1 MSGELT
7 TELLSPTAAADG
19 STNGSSNWRS
29 LPAHRRCC
37 RRCQRLP
44 SADVL
49 VVFAI
54 TALLYIDTTV
64 SVPSLYGYVERVV
77 AAAHR
82 PAGGHGGAGV
92 QPPPAL
98 ETRTVYGVAACIDS
112 FCGIFFFPLYGYL
125 ADRYPPKRIFLG
137 SFVIMAVGGVIY
149 GLPGNGACGRSGPY
163 LLVVGRLLIG
173 STSGLRAV
181 GNSFIANYSPVGRH
195 NIDSFL
201 RAQRVCG
208 SGMVGW
214 DLSFRRVCARCDT
227 QDGVAVVAVAAHRE
241 SGHRADDHAGVH
253 AGGAGAESAD
263 GLAAP
268 LWAGCVLASPAR
280 PAFTPLLQ
288 HD

>member
-1 MSGELT
+1 M
-7 TELLSPTAAADG
+7 
-19 STNGSSNWRS
+19 
-29 LPAHRRCC
+29 
-37 RRCQRLP
+37 
-44 SADVL
+44 
-49 VVFAI
+49 VFAI

-92 QPPPAL
+92 QPPSAL
-98 ETRTVYGVAACIDS
+98 EARTVYGVAACIDS

-181 GNSFIANYSPVGRH
+181 GNSFIANYSPVGQRV
-195 NIDSFL
+195 FV
-201 RAQRVCG
+201 RAHAKRVCG
-208 SGMVGW
+208 SGMFGW
-214 DLSFRRVCARCDT
+214 DLSVRSVYARCDT
-227 QDGVAVVAVAAHRE
+227 QDGAAVVAVAAHRE
-241 SGHRADDHAGVH
+241 PGHRADDHAGVH
-253 AGGAGAESAD
+253 AGGAGAEPAD

-268 LWAGCVLASPAR
+268 LWARCVLVSAMP
-280 PAFTPLLQ
+280 
-288 HD
+288 